1 MRLVAQFQPHLHHS
15 SFSGIVDMLSIL
27 PILVL
32 FFDLPASF
40 GFVRFLRVF
49 RVVRVLRLHRLL
61 AAQVSAVRHQV
72 LSLAFTTV
80 SLIFCAAGT
89 MHAISVVDP
98 AAFVDVRSGAPGE
111 SLESPDSMSFFTAV
125 YFVVVSIATV
135 GYGDIGEYYR
145 ESAST
150 NTN

>member
-1 MRLVAQFQPHLHHS
+1 MPVVVKPHPHLHHS

-111 SLESPDSMSFFTAV
+111 SPDSMSFFTAV

-135 GYGDIGEYYR
+135 GYGDIGESTR
-145 ESAST
+145 ESTST
-150 NTN
+150 N